1 MIGLTKIKLPALAC
15 IAALAVSGCSNTG
28 EGFDLRQS
36 MKNLFNRGAA
46 EQPSAVKVDINTILK
61 RTAPQSLI
69 QVASKKRGSSALMLE
84 IESNRGY
91 RTYSTASKQTFT
103 LRNGLVTSTRGM
115 GDDLMASINGDS
127 LSLIRARRT
136 GSGQRV
142 MEHLDGAGDTVRLQF
157 TCETYVT
164 GSGRVKR
171 GAVNAI
177 TTELT
182 ENCVAGRHKFT
193 NVYQVDGTGM
203 ILESQQWISPSAGYV
218 LIRVLRR

>member
-15 IAALAVSGCSNTG
+15 MAALVISGCSNTG

-36 MKNLFNRGAA
+36 LKTLFNRGAA
-46 EQPSAVKVDINTILK
+46 EQPSPAKVDINTILK

-69 QVASKKRGSSALMLE
+69 QVASKTRGSSALMLE
-84 IESNRGY
+84 IESDGGY

-103 LRNGLVTSTRGM
+103 LRNGLVTATRGM
-115 GDDLMASINGDS
+115 GDDLMASVNEDS
-127 LSLIRARRT
+127 LALIRARRA

-142 MEHLDGAGDTVRLQF
+142 MEYLNGAGDTIRLQF

-164 GSGRVKR
+164 GSGRVNR
-171 GAVNAI
+171 GAVNAS

-182 ENCVAGRHKFT
+182 ENCVAGPNKFT

-203 ILESQQWISPSAGYV
+203 ILESQQWIGQSAGYV